1 MAAKKGGL
9 GRGLDALFTEN
20 GADGGETE
28 LRLSEIEPNRAQP
41 RKEFTESALQDLADS
56 IAKHGVLQPILVRPL
71 PAGGYQIV
79 AGERRWRASRLA
91 GLEKVPVVVRDMP
104 DVEAMEIALIENLQR
119 EDLNPIEEAEGYRVL
134 MEQFHF
140 TQDEVA
146 SRLGKSR
153 PFIAN
158 AVRLLGLPGELQSL
172 VREGRLSSGH
182 ARTLLAFSDSEQQK
196 KAADLALEGATVR
209 QLERMAK
216 TGVAPSPKRAA
227 PSHDVY
233 FEEVA
238 LALTEALGQRVRVI
252 EGGKKNTL
260 EIEFY
265 TKEELARLANRLG
278 EDASFR

>member
-28 LRLSEIEPNRAQP
+28 LRLSEIEPDRAQP
-41 RKEFTESALQDLADS
+41 RKEFTESALQDLADGV
-56 IAKHGVLQPILVRPL
+56 AKHGVLQPILVRPL

-134 MEQFHF
+134 MEQFQF

-196 KAADLALEGATVR
+196 KAADLALEGGYRATAGAYGKNR
-209 QLERMAK
+209 GRP
-216 TGVAPSPKRAA
+216 VA
-227 PSHDVY
+227 
-233 FEEVA
+233 
-238 LALTEALGQRVRVI
+238 Q
-252 EGGKKNTL
+252 
-260 EIEFY
+260 
-265 TKEELARLANRLG
+265 ARRPIARRL
-278 EDASFR
+278 F

>member
-9 GRGLDALFTEN
+9 GKGLEALFTEN
-20 GADGGETE
+20 GTDSGEME
-28 LRLSEIEPNRAQP
+28 LRLSEIEPNRTQP
-41 RKEFTESALQDLADS
+41 RKEFEESALQDLADS

-91 GLEKVPVVVRDMP
+91 GLDKVPVVVRDMP
-104 DVEAMEIALIENLQR
+104 DSEAMEIALIENLQR
-119 EDLNPIEEAEGYRVL
+119 EDLNPMEEAEGYRVL
-134 MEQFHF
+134 MEQFSM

-158 AVRLLGLPGELQSL
+158 AVRLLGLPAAIQEE
-172 VREGRLSSGH
+172 VRAGNLSAGH
-182 ARTLLAFSDSEQQK
+182 ARTLLAFADPVEQK
-196 KAADLALEGATVR
+196 KAARLALDGATVR

-216 TGVAPSPKRAA
+216 TGKADLPKPRAKA
-227 PSHDVY
+227 REVY
-233 FEEVA
+233 FDEVE
-238 LALTEALGQRVRVI
+238 LALSQALGSKVRVI
-252 EGGKKNTL
+252 QGNKKHLL

-265 TKEELARLANRLG
+265 SKEELSRLANRLAG
-278 EDASFR
+278 ELE